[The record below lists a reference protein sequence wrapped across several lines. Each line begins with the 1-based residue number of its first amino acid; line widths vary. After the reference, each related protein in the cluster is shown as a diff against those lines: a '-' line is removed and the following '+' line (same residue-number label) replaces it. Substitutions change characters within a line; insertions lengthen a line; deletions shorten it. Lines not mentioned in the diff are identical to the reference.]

1 MIVIC
6 GNKIDLN
13 EMRKVDFAEGE
24 KLAKEHNCLFFEV
37 SAKEET
43 NVQKM
48 LYFSIAELPFFEPF
62 KTERVSDL
70 VGELEQENNE
80 TKLSMSSNIIDSM
93 RNDLTVKNSMKMTP
107 DRPYK
112 KQNCKC

>member
-13 EMRKVDFAEGE
+13 EMRYIFTINIFQSRKVDFIEGE
-24 KLAKEHNCLFFEV
+24 KLAKEQNCLFFEV
-37 SAKEET
+37 SAKEDA

-62 KTERVSDL
+62 
-70 VGELEQENNE
+70 
-80 TKLSMSSNIIDSM
+80 
-93 RNDLTVKNSMKMTP
+93 
-107 DRPYK
+107 
-112 KQNCKC
+112 